1 MSDISLYAI
10 SKSFNEL
17 ILTDEVTEEEK
28 EQALST
34 LKDMIEN
41 KSVEVIGLEK
51 NMEYA
56 IEAMK
61 DEEARIKENRRLLE
75 NKLERYKDYIQSCM
89 NILETTKIETPRG
102 TISLV
107 TNPISVEIVDENK
120 IPNKYKKQ
128 VIETKIDKAAISR
141 DFKNT
146 GELTEGVR
154 IINDKKSLRFK

>member
-1 MSDISLYAI
+1 MSDINLYAI

-17 ILTDEVTEEEK
+17 MLADEVAEEEK
-28 EQALST
+28 EQALSI
-34 LKDMIEN
+34 LGDMIKN

-75 NKLERYKDYIQSCM
+75 NKLERYKGYIQSCM
-89 NILETTKIETPRG
+89 NILETNKIETPRG
-102 TISLV
+102 SISLV
-107 TNPISVEIVDENK
+107 ANPISVEIVDEEK

-128 VIETKIDKAAISR
+128 VIEVKIDKQAIAR

>member
-17 ILTDEVTEEEK
+17 ILTDEISEEEK
-28 EQALST
+28 EQALSV
-34 LKDMIEN
+34 LSEMIKN

-56 IEAMK
+56 IQAMK

-75 NKLERYKDYIQSCM
+75 NKLERYKGYIQSCM

-102 TISLV
+102 SITLA
-107 TNPISVEIVDENK
+107 TNPLSVEIIDEDK

-128 VIETKIDKAAISR
+128 VIETKIDKTMIAR

-146 GELTEGVR
+146 GEVIEGVNY
-154 IINDKKSLRFK
+154 IADKKSLRFK

>member
-1 MSDISLYAI
+1 MSDINLYAI

-17 ILTDEVTEEEK
+17 MLADEVAEEEK
-28 EQALST
+28 EQALSI
-34 LKDMIEN
+34 LGDMIKN

-61 DEEARIKENRRLLE
+61 EEEARIKENRRLLE
-75 NKLERYKDYIQSCM
+75 NKLERYKGYIQSCM
-89 NILETTKIETPRG
+89 NILETNKIETPRG
-102 TISLV
+102 SISLV
-107 TNPISVEIVDENK
+107 ANPISVEIVDEEK

-128 VIETKIDKAAISR
+128 VIEVKIDKQAIAR

>member
-1 MSDISLYAI
+1 MLA
-10 SKSFNEL
+10 
-17 ILTDEVTEEEK
+17 DEVAEEEK
-28 EQALST
+28 EQALSI
-34 LKDMIEN
+34 LGDMIKN

-61 DEEARIKENRRLLE
+61 EEEARIKENRRLLE
-75 NKLERYKDYIQSCM
+75 NKLERYKGYIQSCM
-89 NILETTKIETPRG
+89 NILETNKIETPRG
-102 TISLV
+102 SISLV
-107 TNPISVEIVDENK
+107 ANPISVEIVDEEK

-128 VIETKIDKAAISR
+128 VIEVKIDKQAIAR

>member
-56 IEAMK
+56 IEAMEE
-61 DEEARIKENRRLLE
+61 EEARIKKNRRLLE

>member
-61 DEEARIKENRRLLE
+61 DEEARMKENRRLLE